1 VALAVKNVVALVCH
15 AHFALLVQWLLLGL
29 HAVSRDDDDLEVI
42 TPAGCLLSDELVNE
56 VHLRKTRH
64 VY

>member
-1 VALAVKNVVALVCH
+1 VALAVKNVVASGHH
-15 AHFALLVQWLLLGL
+15 AHFALLAQWLLPGL
-29 HAVSRDDDDLEVI
+29 HAALRDDDDSEVI
-42 TPAGCLLSDELVNE
+42 IPASCLLSDELVDE